1 MDERLTKALEFANF
15 QQTLYLE
22 KKRLQDKL
30 EKDLTFGYSG
40 GIFHAD
46 RNFIVFLN
54 LLIPEEGQS
63 SVTILD
69 NNYVPIQIDNI
80 QDLQQKTLH
89 TYFTAVNQYSLEFEQ
104 LRKKRTVKA
113 IID

>member
-30 EKDLTFGYSG
+30 KKDLTFGYNG
-40 GIFHAD
+40 GIFNAD

-54 LLIPEEGQS
+54 LLIPEEGKS

-69 NNYVPIQIDNI
+69 DNLIPIQINDI
-80 QDLQQKTLH
+80 SDLQQRTLKV
-89 TYFTAVNQYSLEFEQ
+89 YFTAVNQYSLEFEN

-113 IID
+113 IVE